1 MKNEILKAVNV
12 GKVINGTQVLKGLN
26 LSVYEQEILGMTGLS
41 GSGKSVIGEILSGIR
56 SCDEGQFF
64 IEAEKSEPGNVRQ
77 VSEKG
82 IYHISKNPCL
92 FSCLTIEENICL
104 IERGLR
110 TDLYFPSKIQKT
122 TIQEALRSLDIHMN
136 IKVSVNQ
143 LSLYEKHL
151 VAILRAYYQH
161 AKLIIID
168 NITND
173 YTEEE
178 FKRLGNLLLKIRKR
192 GASILFIESM
202 IDRVVSFTDRLVI
215 LRNGRDE
222 GILFRNDYNKDNIM
236 KIMVGDYS
244 IPDPI
249 EKNAGNNSN
258 HILLSALDIYS
269 RSFHGL
275 SFSVN
280 HGEIV
285 GFIEEE
291 KIICTD
297 ILDLFSGNMDLSGG
311 TIRIGGTEL
320 NTRAG
325 REAMIKA
332 GFGYVDYY
340 KNSIFPKL
348 SLKDNLTITSL
359 GRLTTRTA
367 IHSKLEKAVVKDL
380 LARLAIPEENM
391 KKPIKDTSNKEQLIA
406 ALYKWILNRSK
417 VVLLNNVL
425 SGTDMIMHNIVVHFL
440 NELRERECGAILLS
454 PNTKELYELCDRVYI
469 LREGKVIDMRTTP

>member
-1 MKNEILKAVNV
+1 MRKEILRVENV
-12 GKVINGTQVLKGLN
+12 RKTINGTRVLNGLS
-26 LSVYEQEILGMTGLS
+26 LSVYEKEILGMTGLS

-64 IEAEKSEPGNVRQ
+64 FEAERWGPGSVSQ
-77 VSEKG
+77 LSEKG
-82 IYHISKNPCL
+82 IYHISKKPCL

-110 TDLYFPSKIQKT
+110 TDLYFPSKLQKLK
-122 TIQEALRSLDIHMN
+122 IQEALRSLDIQMN
-136 IKVSVNQ
+136 VKTSIHR
-143 LSLYEKHL
+143 LSLYEKHM
-151 VAILRAYYQH
+151 VAILRAYYLH

-178 FKRLGNLLLKIRKR
+178 FKKLGSLLLKIRKR
-192 GASILFIESM
+192 GTGILFIESM

-222 GILFRNDYNKDNIM
+222 GILFRSDYDNNNIM
-236 KIMVGDYS
+236 KIMVGDYNV
-244 IPDPI
+244 PDTV
-249 EKNAGNNSN
+249 EKNGGNNSN
-258 HILLSALDIYS
+258 HVLLSAQDICS

-275 SFSVN
+275 SFFVN

-311 TIRIGGTEL
+311 TIRIDGTEL
-320 NTRAG
+320 NAKAG
-325 REAMIKA
+325 REAMIRA

-340 KNSIFPKL
+340 KDSIFPKL

-359 GRLTTRTA
+359 ERLTSRTA
-367 IHSKLEKAVVKDL
+367 IHSKLEKTVVRDL
-380 LARLAIPEENM
+380 LERLAVPEENM
-391 KKPIKDTSNKEQLIA
+391 KKPIRDTSNKEQLIA

-417 VVLLNNVL
+417 VVLLDNVL
-425 SGTDMIMHNIVVHFL
+425 SGTDMIMRNIVAQFL
-440 NELRERECGAILLS
+440 NELRERQCGAILLS
-454 PNTKELYELCDRVYI
+454 PNTKEIYELCDRIYI
-469 LREGKVIDMRTTP
+469 LREGRVTDMKVNL